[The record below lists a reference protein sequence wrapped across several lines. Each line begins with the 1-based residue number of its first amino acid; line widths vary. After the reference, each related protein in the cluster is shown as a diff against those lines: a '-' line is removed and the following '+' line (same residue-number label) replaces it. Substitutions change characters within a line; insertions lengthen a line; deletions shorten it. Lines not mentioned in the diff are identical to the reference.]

1 MTKEVKNKGGRPQLV
16 LTNEQITQV
25 EDLSG
30 YLTCEQIADYFGID
44 RDTFLAIR
52 KRQPEVFRHYK
63 KGKSNKLSRYSKK
76 LESLALE
83 GNDTTA
89 LIFFL
94 KTQGGWTTKV
104 KKEKKSKFDFLKD
117 KTPLELIDSTLE
129 ALKIGKITIQEAQQI
144 ANLATTKL
152 NIKNNLSI
160 ADITAQEKQSDE
172 DLMAKVFAINR
183 ALDYQEKLDKEK
195 NV

>member
-1 MTKEVKNKGGRPQLV
+1 MVTKEIKNKGGRPQLV
-16 LTNEQITQV
+16 LTTEQINQV
-25 EDLSG
+25 ENLSA
-30 YLTCEQIADYFGID
+30 YLNCEQIADYFGID

-63 KGKSNKLSRYSKK
+63 KGKSTKLSKYSEK
-76 LESLALE
+76 LEWLALN
-83 GNDTTA
+83 GDTTA

-104 KKEKKSKFDFLKD
+104 KKEKKSKFDFMKD
-117 KTPLELIDSTLE
+117 KNPLELIDSTLE

-144 ANLATTKL
+144 SELAKTKM

-183 ALDYQEKLDKEK
+183 ALDYQEKLNKEK
-195 NV
+195 NA